1 MILTDLPWPEGAFA
15 AMRAAKEAL
24 KPGILDAEAPALE
37 SKDVLHLSSNVA
49 FSADG
54 LRDHASTDYLS
65 CALEIAESRLEGSLA
80 VTIGNAGIYWR
91 EDGKTKHTPAFEIKS
106 IDTLGAGDVWH
117 AAFA

>member
-1 MILTDLPWPEGAFA
+1 MARGRVSRHARSERGIN
-15 AMRAAKEAL
+15 
-24 KPGILDAEAPALE
+24 PGVLDAEAPALE
-37 SKDVLHLSSNVA
+37 SKDALHLSSNVA

-54 LRDHASTDYLS
+54 LRDYASTDDLS
-65 CALEIAESRLEGSLA
+65 CALEIAEFRLEGSLA
-80 VTIGNAGIYWR
+80 VTIGNAGVYWR

>member
-1 MILTDLPWPEGAFA
+1 
-15 AMRAAKEAL
+15 MRAAKEAL

-65 CALEIAESRLEGSLA
+65 CALEIAESRLEGFLA
-80 VTIGNAGIYWR
+80 VTN
-91 EDGKTKHTPAFEIKS
+91 
-106 IDTLGAGDVWH
+106 
-117 AAFA
+117 